1 MSLSLSKNTFSFGEN
16 IVLTCTVHGIN
27 TIDGKTTRQW
37 SMGDDDNLLCYNGR
51 INNLRKYKEKVLTGN
66 AFSLTIF
73 NATETDLNVVY
84 QCRYGFATASKLI
97 EVDEP
102 NIVCTYRILHTE
114 NKILK
119 YKNVFL

>member
-1 MSLSLSKNTFSFGEN
+1 MSLSLSKNTFSFGET

-114 NKILK
+114 N
-119 YKNVFL
+119 